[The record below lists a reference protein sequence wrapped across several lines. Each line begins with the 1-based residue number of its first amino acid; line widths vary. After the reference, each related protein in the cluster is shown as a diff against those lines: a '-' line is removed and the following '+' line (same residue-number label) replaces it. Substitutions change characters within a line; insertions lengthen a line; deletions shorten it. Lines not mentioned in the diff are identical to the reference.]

1 MTTTLKPGDA
11 APAFSG
17 TTDAGTEVSL
27 ADFAGKTLVLYF
39 YPKDDTPGCTVEA
52 NEFSAL
58 AGEFAK
64 KGAVV
69 LGVSRDTVKSHCKF
83 RDKYSLKIPLLSDP
97 DLKVHEAFGAY
108 GEKTMYGKKVM
119 GTIRST
125 FVIGPDGKL
134 SHVFPSVKVDGHEEA
149 VLAAL
154 GAGGAP
160 AAKPAAKAA
169 AKPAAKPAA
178 KAAAKPAAKAAA
190 KPAVKPK
197 PVGRKS

>member
-11 APAFSG
+11 APAFAG
-17 TTDAGTEVSL
+17 TTDADAQVSL

-83 RDKYSLKIPLLSDP
+83 RDKYGLKVALLSDP
-97 DLKVHEAFGAY
+97 ELAAHKAY
-108 GEKTMYGKKVM
+108 GAWGEKNMYGKKVE
-119 GTIRST
+119 GALRST
-125 FVIGPDGKL
+125 FVIGPDGRLKQ
-134 SHVFPSVKVDGHEEA
+134 VYGTVKAAGHA
-149 VLAAL
+149 AKVLAEL
-154 GAGGAP
+154 G
-160 AAKPAAKAA
+160 
-169 AKPAAKPAA
+169 
-178 KAAAKPAAKAAA
+178 
-190 KPAVKPK
+190 
-197 PVGRKS
+197 

>member
-52 NEFSAL
+52 NEFTAL

-83 RDKYSLKIPLLSDP
+83 RDKYGLKVALLSDP
-97 DLKVHEAFGAY
+97 ELAVQKAYGAFG
-108 GEKTMYGKKVM
+108 EKNMYGKKVE

-134 SHVFPSVKVDGHEEA
+134 THVYGTVKSAGHA
-149 VLAAL
+149 AKVLADL
-154 GAGGAP
+154 G
-160 AAKPAAKAA
+160 
-169 AKPAAKPAA
+169 
-178 KAAAKPAAKAAA
+178 
-190 KPAVKPK
+190 
-197 PVGRKS
+197 